1 MHNAYYAGLI
11 TPALAPHA
19 GDAYALCMYW
29 RITHSASF
37 QNAHEKPMKFQD
49 DYRNHIHYIRIYFI
63 LMHHND

>member
-19 GDAYALCMYW
+19 GDAYALYNVCYMYW

-49 DYRNHIHYIRIYFI
+49 DYRNHTI
-63 LMHHND
+63 